1 MSASPTKKRRSQCP
15 CAPPAGL
22 SADRLDMF
30 YDVWADVKLKS
41 RRARILRSHPDGATA
56 VFFHYISLYEPK
68 IEVDRFR
75 EMSLDEMTERASS
88 LLFGKGI
95 PGFESKFAKNHSPL
109 DAQAEIWFYL
119 YQQGVCLDCP
129 ALIDNADRSDEEA
142 WLGQHFLRTLLGLFD
157 QNGEPIP
164 KALREWS
171 AQSRL
176 KAPQGKPGRPPENWL
191 RNRCIVHAVADLA
204 YVTGKSPTRNDASP
218 EGSPCDAVAK
228 AFQAEGLSLD
238 AEEVTRVWTRK
249 KKGSKFLER
258 LREAS
263 N

>member
-1 MSASPTKKRRSQCP
+1 MSASPTKKRRSKCP
-15 CAPPAGL
+15 CAPPDGR
-22 SADRLDMF
+22 SADRLDKL
-30 YDVWADVKLKS
+30 YDACASMKPNE
-41 RRARILRSHPDGATA
+41 RQAEILRSNPGGAAA
-56 VFFHYISLYEPK
+56 VFYHYISLYKPK
-68 IEVDRFR
+68 IEVDRFK

-129 ALIDNADRSDEEA
+129 ALTEDADRSDKKVWA
-142 WLGQHFLRTLLGLFD
+142 AHRLMRTLLGLFD
-157 QNGEPIP
+157 QNDEPIP

-204 YVTGKSPTRNDASP
+204 YVTGKSPTRNEASP
-218 EGSPCDAVAK
+218 EGSPCDAVVK

-238 AEEVTRVWTRK
+238 AEEVTRVWTRRK
-249 KKGSKFLER
+249 KESKLLER